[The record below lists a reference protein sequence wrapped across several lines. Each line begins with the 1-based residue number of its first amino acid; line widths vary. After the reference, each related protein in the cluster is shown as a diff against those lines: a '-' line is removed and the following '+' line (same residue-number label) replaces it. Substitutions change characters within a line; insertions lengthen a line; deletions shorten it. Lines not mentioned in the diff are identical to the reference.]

1 MDPPERLNIEHSP
14 ALLHYLR
21 AAGHLAADEPAR
33 VSSLPGGVS
42 NRTVLVE
49 PSTKPPFVLKQAL
62 PKLRVATD
70 WPSDPR
76 RIHQEA
82 LGLTWLARI
91 TPPGSIPAL
100 LFEDEDLH
108 VLAIEAVPMPHD
120 NWKTRLL
127 SGGLEMRHV
136 EQFGALLGSIHGRS
150 HQDATRLSRV
160 FADRGFFE
168 SLRVEP
174 YYRYTASRHPAT
186 RSFFDELIAETAAT
200 RMALVHG
207 DYSPKN
213 ILIAPSAFVLLDHEV
228 IHWGDPA
235 FDIGFSM
242 THLLAKAGHLRSQRK
257 AFLDAAR
264 LYWKTYRATT
274 AAALLAGGFEQ
285 RASRH
290 TAACLLARV
299 DGRSPLEYLSANEQ
313 SNQRQIALELIGE
326 PLASMA
332 GLIDFVEARIG

>member
-1 MDPPERLNIEHSP
+1 MDRPERLNIEDSP

-21 AAGHLAADEPAR
+21 EAGHLAADDPAC
-33 VSSLPGGVS
+33 VTSLPGGVS

-49 PSTKPPFVLKQAL
+49 PRTKPPFVLKQAL

-91 TPPGSIPAL
+91 TPLGSIPAL

-108 VLAIEAVPMPHD
+108 VLAMEAVPMPNE
-120 NWKTRLL
+120 NWKCRLL
-127 SGGLEMRHV
+127 SGGLDMRHV
-136 EQFGALLGSIHGRS
+136 EQFGALLGSIHGGS
-150 HQDATRLSRV
+150 HQETARLSRV
-160 FADRGFFE
+160 FDNRAFFE

-174 YYRYTASRHPAT
+174 YYRYTASLHPAT
-186 RSFFDELIAETAAT
+186 REFFDQLIAETIAT
-200 RMALVHG
+200 RTALAHG

-213 ILIAPSAFVLLDHEV
+213 ILIGPSVFVLLDHEV

-285 RASRH
+285 RAARH
-290 TAACLLARV
+290 TTACLLARV